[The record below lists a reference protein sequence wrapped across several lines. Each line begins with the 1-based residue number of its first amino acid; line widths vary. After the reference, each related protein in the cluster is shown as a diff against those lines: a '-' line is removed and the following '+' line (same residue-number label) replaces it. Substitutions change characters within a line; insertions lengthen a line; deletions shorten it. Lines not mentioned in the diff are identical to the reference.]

1 MSLQHAICMD
11 ILSFFGELVTEK
23 ALASVADHGVSG
35 LPSYKGIDLRVLE
48 DGVTDFQGFNSIHR
62 L

>member
-1 MSLQHAICMD
+1 MD

-48 DGVTDFQGFNSIHR
+48 DGVTDFQGYNSIHR